1 MQLRNNPVSC
11 DTNMY
16 IQISSELFTMGLL
29 PSGLCKNHWNNN
41 LQRSIYAL
49 PPPLLDYLI
58 YTLQNHMK
66 QDQKRNV
73 AGTK

>member
-1 MQLRNNPVSC
+1 
-11 DTNMY
+11 
-16 IQISSELFTMGLL
+16 MGLL

-58 YTLQNHMK
+58 YTLQNDMK

>member
-1 MQLRNNPVSC
+1 MQLRYNPVSC

-16 IQISSELFTMGLL
+16 IQILSELFTMGLL
-29 PSGLCKNHWNNN
+29 PSGLCENHWENN

-66 QDQKRNV
+66 QDQK
-73 AGTK
+73 GT